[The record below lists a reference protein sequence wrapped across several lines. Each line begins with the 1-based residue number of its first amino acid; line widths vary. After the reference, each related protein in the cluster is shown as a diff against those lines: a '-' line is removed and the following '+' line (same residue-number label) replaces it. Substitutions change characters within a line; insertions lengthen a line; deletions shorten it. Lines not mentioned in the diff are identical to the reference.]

1 MIFYECTQ
9 DNDMKNETKK
19 TLGKKLKENLQSIL
33 EILTA
38 EDILTYQF
46 YTKDNVLCTAI
57 YIDQITDKELLG
69 SLIAKPLSLIDA
81 PTTLEDAMK
90 ELYFPENSCEE
101 DVTTICNKILAGNVA
116 LLIDNLQGAIV
127 LGAKKISS
135 RSVAEPPTSMT
146 IKGPREGFIEDIK
159 INMGLV
165 RKRLKTAQLQFD
177 MIQCGKQSQT
187 SIAVVYL
194 SGIAN
199 KKIVQ
204 QVKDKIASYEIDE
217 VVDSSYIGKFLTA
230 RPLSLFKQV
239 GTTEKPDI
247 FCAKILEGRIGLIVD
262 GSPIVLTVPYLIAE
276 DFQGPQDYFASPYR
290 ATVSRFIRLFA
301 ILISLLLP
309 AYYVAAQLFKLQ
321 LIPFGLLM
329 TISAST
335 KNIPLSPSIELFFLL
350 VILEILLEASIL
362 MPKQVS
368 LALSV
373 IGALVLGDTAV
384 KAGIV
389 STPAIIIVAISGISA
404 YAVPEL
410 VGTSSIIRI
419 ILLVLAGSIGTFG
432 ILLGIALILYAL
444 LTMESFGTPLLA
456 PFAPLVKKDLK
467 DSLFKADLFDLK
479 ERPAVFK
486 SKNKKRLLQKKGVEN
501 EQDKA

>member
-1 MIFYECTQ
+1 
-9 DNDMKNETKK
+9 MKVHTIKNMKEEKIEK
-19 TLGKKLKENLQSIL
+19 LGKDLKKNLRQL
-33 EILTA
+33 KQILTA
-38 EDILTYQF
+38 EDILTYPF

-57 YIDQITDKELLG
+57 YVDQITDKELLG

-81 PTTLEDAMK
+81 PTTLQDAMK
-90 ELYFPENSCEE
+90 ELYFPENNFEE
-101 DVTTICNKILAGNVA
+101 DIQKICTKVLAGNVA
-116 LLIDNLQGAIV
+116 LFIDNLQGAIL

-135 RSVAEPPTSMT
+135 RSIAEPPSPMT

-159 INMGLV
+159 TNMGLI
-165 RKRLKTAQLQFD
+165 RKRLKTPQLQFD
-177 MIQCGKQSQT
+177 MLQCGKQSQT
-187 SIAVVYL
+187 SIAIVYL
-194 SGIAN
+194 NGIAN

-204 QVKDKIASYEIDE
+204 QVKEKIASFEIDE

-262 GSPIVLTVPYLIAE
+262 GSPIVLTVPYLIVE
-276 DFQGPQDYFASPYR
+276 DFQGPKDYFASPYR
-290 ATVSRFIRLFA
+290 ATVSRTIRLFA
-301 ILISLLLP
+301 LLISLLLP

-350 VILEILLEASIL
+350 VILEILLEASIS

-389 STPAIIIVAISGISA
+389 STPAIIIVAITGISA
-404 YAVPEL
+404 YTVPEL
-410 VGTSSIIRI
+410 VGTSSILRLA
-419 ILLVLAGSIGTFG
+419 LLILAGSIGTFG
-432 ILLGIALILYAL
+432 ILLGVALILYTL
-444 LTMESFGTPLLA
+444 ISMESFGTPLLA
-456 PFAPLVKKDLK
+456 PFSPLIRRDLK
-467 DSLFKADLFDLK
+467 DSILKADLFDLK
-479 ERPAVFK
+479 ERPAVFH
-486 SKNKKRLLQKKGVEN
+486 SKNKRRLLQKKGAKN
-501 EQDKA
+501 ESN